1 MTTNSKENNTM
12 GNFLQGGLPPLPGA
26 GPDFGSIALNMLFAV
41 LWSIV
46 AAVGFAAAIAI
57 GFRVLNVLTP
67 GLNEWDELKK
77 GNMAVGILWSAFT
90 LAVAVVVYVV
100 LAK

>member
-1 MTTNSKENNTM
+1 LEENNTM

-67 GLNEWDELKK
+67 GLNEWEELKR
-77 GNMAVGILWSAFT
+77 GNMAVGILWAAFT
-90 LAVAVVVYVV
+90 IAVAIVVYVV

>member
-1 MTTNSKENNTM
+1 M

-67 GLNEWDELKK
+67 GLNEWEELKK
-77 GNMAVGILWSAFT
+77 GNMAVGILWAAFT
-90 LAVAVVVYVV
+90 IAVAIVVYVV

>member
-1 MTTNSKENNTM
+1 M

-26 GPDFGSIALNMLFAV
+26 GPDFGSIALNMLFAI

-46 AAVGFAAAIAI
+46 AAIGFAAAIAI
-57 GFRVLNVLTP
+57 GFRVLNFLTP

-77 GNMAVGILWSAFT
+77 GNLAVGILWAAFT
-90 LAVAVVVYVV
+90 LSVAIVVYVV
-100 LAK
+100 LIK

>member
-1 MTTNSKENNTM
+1 M

-26 GPDFGSIALNMLFAV
+26 GPDYGSILLNMVFAV

-77 GNMAVGILWSAFT
+77 GNMAVGLLWSSFT
-90 LAVAVVVYVV
+90 IAVAVVVYVV
-100 LAK
+100 LNK

>member
-46 AAVGFAAAIAI
+46 AAIGFAAAIAI

-67 GLNEWDELKK
+67 GFNEWEELKK
-77 GNMAVGILWSAFT
+77 GNMAVGILWAAFT
-90 LAVAVVVYVV
+90 IAVAIVVYVV

>member
-1 MTTNSKENNTM
+1 M

-77 GNMAVGILWSAFT
+77 GNMAVGILWAAFT
-90 LAVAVVVYVV
+90 IAVAIVVYVV